1 MRNNTLFL
9 SISTKYYEVTHM
21 KIQKKYLRVFAFL
34 LAALLCVV
42 LPLTLAACG
51 ESEEPTSANSDD
63 TTSETPETPKTD
75 AEKFIDAM
83 NAYETYFS
91 DISDAFGTKL
101 PAASDRGTTDLKL
114 TIPVFSIFGESQT
127 DVLDPDQPVLN
138 ATIVQAGDLA
148 SLALTTAMYGEQL
161 RMEVY
166 ESATEGILVF
176 PDLPDQ
182 APIRLTAGETAEKPA
197 SSITDL
203 ADAYKKLLD
212 TLGDDSLTIKEEGD
226 TCTYVLRLTAKQ
238 VKEYLGDIG
247 FGELLQDSIDAL
259 TDEDYMQYDLT
270 TVNGLPTE
278 LRVRLYNEGGTKVA
292 SEIGLKTSVTGSN
305 TTIDMTIS
313 ADGEKLL
320 SANAVITA
328 IQGSIA
334 LNATLDMGE
343 TKLTANVKLLSESES
358 AVTLDGTA
366 EVRMAMD
373 EGASLTLPLTV
384 KGKIKADGDARETEL
399 EVSSSSTGM
408 FDLTLRVEARF
419 TPGETSVTMPEG
431 AVDADQVDSDALM
444 EALTEAYPG
453 IMGLFGDDNYDYQI
467 YMSEDMTVEA
477 AVEDGTIYLYAL
489 ALECVDDGKSLTFS
503 YNGKSLGSYAYK
515 AIDEDAVECH
525 GMTMYV
531 TDDEDGGRSLYFE
544 GEGFDFIWM
553 GIELFEGEAAI
564 SFCMPYET
572 ADGVTK
578 ILLPDGTALPFD
590 VILPEDETSSMQIGS
605 LTLPR
610 YVESD
615 PV

>member
-9 SISTKYYEVTHM
+9 LISTKYYEVTHM

-148 SLALTTAMYGEQL
+148 SLALTTVLYGEQL
-161 RMEVY
+161 RVEVY

-182 APIRLTAGETAEKPA
+182 APIRLTAEEAAG
-197 SSITDL
+197 SLTDI
-203 ADAYKKLLD
+203 ADVGQKLLD
-212 TLGDDSLTIKEEGD
+212 SLDDDYSLTVKEDGD
-226 TCTYVLRLTAKQ
+226 TCNYVLRLTAEQ
-238 VKEYLGDIG
+238 VVELVSSIVPSVKDI
-247 FGELLQDSIDAL
+247 L
-259 TDEDYMQYDLT
+259 TDEDYMLYELT

-278 LRVRLYNEGGTKVA
+278 LRTSLYIEGGTKVA

-305 TTIDMTIS
+305 TTIDMTAS
-313 ADGEKLL
+313 AGGETLL
-320 SANAVITA
+320 TANAVITA
-328 IQGSIA
+328 TQGSIA

-373 EGASLTLPLTV
+373 EGANLTLPLTV

-399 EVSSSSTGM
+399 EVNSSSTGM
-408 FDLTLRVEARF
+408 FDLTLRFEARF

-431 AVDADQVDSDALM
+431 AVDAEQVDSDALM

-610 YVESD
+610 YVDSD